1 MKNLTTEDTEGT
13 EMDNG
18 GPAFPN
24 PSYVLK
30 NGKEA
35 AIPSNGMS
43 LRDWFAGQAL
53 AGVISG
59 SAHPIFSDHGSNEG
73 LVQESI
79 QSAIIDG
86 PGKLDSDSNS
96 IRTIWAWT
104 AYCVADAMLKQRAK
118 QEEGQ

>member
-53 AGVISG
+53 SGLLASGHFTLPNDEEENDGAWMTTHPSLYDENGEEKPSG
-59 SAHPIFSDHGSNEG
+59 SRNFDFPEA
-73 LVQESI
+73 
-79 QSAIIDG
+79 
-86 PGKLDSDSNS
+86 
-96 IRTIWAWT
+96 AWR
-104 AYCVADAMLKQRAK
+104 CADAMLRLRK
-118 QEEGQ
+118 EEV